1 MTNQL
6 LFKIP
11 VGTAANTD
19 LTTLLH
25 ALMAIAQEYDLA
37 FVAATG
43 ECVSPIGVRA
53 EDMSLE
59 NAEGVKQQA
68 LAAVRQWEERWSK

>member
-6 LFKIP
+6 LFKVP
-11 VGTAANTD
+11 VGTVANTD
-19 LTTLLH
+19 LTDLLH
-25 ALMAIAQEYDLA
+25 TLMALAHEYDLA

-43 ECVSPIGVRA
+43 ECVSPISVRA
-53 EDMSLE
+53 DMSLE

-68 LAAVRQWEERWSK
+68 LAAVRKWESRGTK